1 MTMEEQHFAQVARSR
16 DDHDND
22 DDANDDDIDDY
33 ANDDND
39 EMIEWIWDQ
48 KINDNGGATFCP
60 GW

>member
-1 MTMEEQHFAQVARSR
+1 MIMEEQHFAQVARSR

-39 EMIEWIWDQ
+39 EMIE
-48 KINDNGGATFCP
+48 
-60 GW
+60 